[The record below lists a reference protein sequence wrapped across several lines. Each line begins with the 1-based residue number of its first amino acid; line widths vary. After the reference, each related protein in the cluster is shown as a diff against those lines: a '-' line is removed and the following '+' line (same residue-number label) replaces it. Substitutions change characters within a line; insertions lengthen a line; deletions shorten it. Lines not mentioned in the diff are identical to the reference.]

1 MRPQSYF
8 SKVVA
13 FAVQIGKESRNT
25 LTDAR
30 EDGAGLC
37 RKLERALICLEHDDA
52 LADWPWEMSPHR
64 CG

>member
-1 MRPQSYF
+1 
-8 SKVVA
+8 VA